1 MLTSFI
7 KNRKSDIFLA
17 VVFAIFIIS
26 FAVVFTV
33 FFKPLY
39 YFDIDFL
46 NLSESTGLSAD
57 VIRHNYD
64 VLIQYQ
70 SLFYQGDLNLPNF
83 VMSTSGRIHFEEVK
97 RIFEAIQMICAISGI
112 MTLIMGIYRIKQ
124 HEYRFLRLTSL
135 FSVGIPLVIG
145 FFAAIDFNK
154 AFILFHQIVFRNDYW
169 IFDETTDP
177 VITILPETFFMH
189 CFILI
194 VLIIVVFAL
203 LCLIFYR
210 YKQKQIIS
218 DTNL

>member
-97 RIFEAIQMICAISGI
+97 RIFEAIQMICVISGL
-112 MTLIMGIYRIKQ
+112 MTLIAGIYRIKQ

-135 FSVGIPLVIG
+135 SSVGIPLVIG

-154 AFILFHQIVFRNDYW
+154 AFILFHQIVFRNDCW

-189 CFILI
+189 CLMLIIGI
-194 VLIIVVFAL
+194 VLVIS
-203 LCLIFYR
+203 LILYLIYLR
-210 YKQKQIIS
+210 QRKKILENI
-218 DTNL
+218 

>member
-97 RIFEAIQMICAISGI
+97 RIFKAIQIICVISGI

-169 IFDETTDP
+169 IFDYRTDP

-189 CFILI
+189 CFMLI
-194 VLIIVVFAL
+194 VVIVCLLAII
-203 LCLIFYR
+203 CLGYYR
-210 YKQKQIIS
+210 YQQKKIVADI
-218 DTNL
+218 DL